1 MFSPHII
8 SCLAVFTPLLLA
20 AGPDAADRTS
30 VPRPA
35 QTQPAAAQPKPTT
48 AQAKPA
54 VAQPK
59 PAVALAKP
67 IIAHAKPAVAHAKPT
82 VALAPPATTQATPAA
97 THTTPAAA
105 RIELGKCDTQ
115 ATYNLPAQR
124 FDETAQAIAHATGCF
139 IRYTD
144 QRLMSVPVQAV
155 RGKLTRRQALR
166 VALRGTSLRIVRET
180 PNLMEVKLASAQ

>member
-1 MFSPHII
+1 MI
-8 SCLAVFTPLLLA
+8 SCLAVVTPLLLA
-20 AGPDAADRTS
+20 AGPAAADSTS
-30 VPRPA
+30 APRPT
-35 QTQPAAAQPKPTT
+35 QTQPAAAQPKLTT
-48 AQAKPA
+48 TPAKPA
-54 VAQPK
+54 AAQPK
-59 PAVALAKP
+59 PAVASAKP
-67 IIAHAKPAVAHAKPT
+67 TTAHAKPT
-82 VALAPPATTQATPAA
+82 VAHTKPTVAQATPVTAQATPASQ
-97 THTTPAAA
+97 TTPAAA
-105 RIELGKCDTQ
+105 RIELGKCDIQ

-155 RGKLTRRQALR
+155 RGRLTRRQALR